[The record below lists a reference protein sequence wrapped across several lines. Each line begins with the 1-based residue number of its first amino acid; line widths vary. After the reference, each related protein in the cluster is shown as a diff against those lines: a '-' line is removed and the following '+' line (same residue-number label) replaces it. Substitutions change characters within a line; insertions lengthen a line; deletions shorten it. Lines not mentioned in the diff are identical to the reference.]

1 MTAKALTGETRLCYI
16 REPLSE
22 GLNNDDGNFNENATF
37 GQLSLLC
44 DYSISF
50 ASYIIGEVYN
60 NWIARSNVKVNT
72 ENEVYCCMLTLSSKR
87 KCGNFIMFFWNMAKN
102 CFRGRSAS
110 AAGSLL
116 LIRSITFLVCC
127 VVVAVVSIDV
137 KAL

>member
-50 ASYIIGEVYN
+50 ASCIIGEVYN

-72 ENEVYCCMLTLSSKR
+72 ENERFTVVCSRCRQNASVVISLCFFGTWQRTVLEGVPQVQRAHFSS
-87 KCGNFIMFFWNMAKN
+87 FDQ
-102 CFRGRSAS
+102 SHS
-110 AAGSLL
+110 
-116 LIRSITFLVCC
+116 
-127 VVVAVVSIDV
+127 
-137 KAL
+137 